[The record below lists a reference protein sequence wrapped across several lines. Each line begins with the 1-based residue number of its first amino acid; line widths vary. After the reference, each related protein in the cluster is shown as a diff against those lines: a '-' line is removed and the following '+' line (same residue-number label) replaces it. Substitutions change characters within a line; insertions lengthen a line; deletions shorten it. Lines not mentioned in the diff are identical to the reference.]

1 MESGAGASFKPK
13 FRARKLDNS
22 RPLAVYRC
30 DTVDDVHLLDDFE
43 SSSRSVPAVAT
54 GVDKE
59 EEVEVHL
66 QTAITA
72 AQVGGERV
80 VIPTPASNVPVDDY
94 EAIYETVVSQ
104 EGLQNSQQRCM
115 PCPGMISGKREYVR
129 TAWSTVEDRL
139 RRIGQY
145 NAVGEEEKRLMHE
158 LRISQDIFELIV
170 DCFRQSAARFG
181 SIAVV
186 GPESIERLRCDIQ
199 IALVLPSDEV
209 VGQLVEWWKEQQQH
223 HPGMALL
230 RLEDPPGTK
239 MGADPYVCFRRR
251 HLRNQLR
258 KTRRSDAHTA
268 DRIRRLHYDLEAT
281 RLLTKACIKRD
292 QLQRE
297 SIRLE
302 GRLFEAYR
310 RLDSL
315 LRTSGSSLEE
325 LQQQQRQKA
334 TPLAKEHLLPSIPS
348 FKVAGQPIA
357 PHSQPLQAPRRA
369 RPKKQQRAAVA
380 SAMPVPSSSCKISLP
395 ASAFKTLKYNRPH
408 YPPDAFR
415 SITRDIDALL
425 AADLSCSLPNC
436 TTIEGVSTEDLAMA
450 GLLGMFG
457 GSIVHDDQRRR
468 RWASRLGHRHPRI
481 GRSNRALFDDDDD
494 NNSNHD
500 SDFNDSDLAVALET
514 VRIASDYANPAI
526 FDRTSDSMTPTGL
539 IHSFSR
545 HYSLPRLRIL
555 PARDCAQLNN
565 ASVGN
570 LNQYYLSATAAIRN
584 PQPYTLVEWIAA
596 TNGLL
601 VSGSNGNNY
610 SIIHRRSPQKK
621 RPSTAANALPNGAS
635 SATGAKGGTR
645 GDAGAAANEET
656 SYEDGNST
664 KRRRISNISDGDD
677 GLPKTDALHA
687 GGTTEK
693 TVAT

>member
-1 MESGAGASFKPK
+1 MEASAGASFKPK

-22 RPLAVYRC
+22 RPLAVYRY
-30 DTVDDVHLLDDFE
+30 DTVDDVHLLEDFE
-43 SSSRSVPAVAT
+43 SGSSRSVPAVAT

-72 AQVGGERV
+72 AQIGGERV

-94 EAIYETVVSQ
+94 EAIYEPVAGR
-104 EGLQNSQQRCM
+104 EGSQQRWM
-115 PCPGMISGKREYVR
+115 PCPGMGSGRGEYVR
-129 TAWSTVEDRL
+129 TAWSAVDDRL

-145 NAVGEEEKRLMHE
+145 NAVGEEEQQLMHR
-158 LRISQDIFELIV
+158 LAISQDTFELIV
-170 DCFRQSAARFG
+170 DCLRQSAARFG

-186 GPESIERLRCDIQ
+186 GSESIERLRCDTQ
-199 IALVLPSDEV
+199 IALALPSDEIV
-209 VGQLVEWWKEQQQH
+209 EQLVEWWKEQQQ

-230 RLEDPPGTK
+230 RLEDPPGAK

-251 HLRNQLR
+251 QLRNQLR

-297 SIRLE
+297 SVRLE

-310 RLDSL
+310 RLDGL
-315 LRTSGSSLEE
+315 LRASGSSLEE
-325 LQQQQRQKA
+325 LQQQRKKIMA
-334 TPLAKEHLLPSIPS
+334 PLAGEHLLPPIPP
-348 FKVAGQPIA
+348 FKIAGQPIA
-357 PHSQPLQAPRRA
+357 PHSQPLEAPRRA
-369 RPKKQQRAAVA
+369 RPKKQQRAATA
-380 SAMPVPSSSCKISLP
+380 STAAAPSASCKISLP

-436 TTIEGVSTEDLAMA
+436 TAIEGASTEDLAMA
-450 GLLGMFG
+450 SLLGMFG
-457 GSIVHDDQRRR
+457 GSIVQEDQRRR
-468 RWASRLGHRHPRI
+468 RWASRLCQRHPRI
-481 GRSNRALFDDDDD
+481 GRSGRVLFDDATDG
-494 NNSNHD
+494 SEVAG
-500 SDFNDSDLAVALET
+500 SDLGVALEAI
-514 VRIASDYANPAI
+514 RIASDHANPAI

-539 IHSFSR
+539 LHSFSR

-565 ASVGN
+565 AAVGN
-570 LNQYYLSATAAIRN
+570 LNQYYLSATAAIRS

-601 VSGSNGNNY
+601 VSGSSANNY
-610 SIIHRRSPQKK
+610 SITHRRSPQKK
-621 RPSTAANALPNGAS
+621 RPSTAPGAPSNGTNGAGL
-635 SATGAKGGTR
+635 GAKGAEDGAR
-645 GDAGAAANEET
+645 GDANEGAPHE
-656 SYEDGNST
+656 SGSST
-664 KRRRISNISDGDD
+664 KRRRIGSAGGVDD
-677 GLPKTDALHA
+677 GLPRADAE
-687 GGTTEK
+687 TERA
-693 TVAT
+693 VAT